1 MELLLIIPFFN
12 EGFRMDEL
20 SLTEM
25 FTHYPSAGFLLV
37 NDGSTDETGALL
49 DKFAG
54 RHLNVRALHLAK
66 NSGKADAIRQGVIS
80 TAISD
85 YNYIGYMDADL
96 ATPGSELLL
105 MKEFAVKNPI
115 FTLVMGS
122 RIKRLGSEIV
132 RYGYRHYAGR
142 VFATITSQLI
152 LKVPVYDTQCGAK
165 VIESG
170 LALELFREPFIT
182 KWLFDVE
189 LLLRLKAKDKNLQSV
204 YEYPLNNWIEKG
216 NSKIKLKELL
226 SFPYQLLKIY
236 FAYGH

>member
-1 MELLLIIPFFN
+1 MELLLIIPFYN
-12 EGFRMDEL
+12 EGFRLDES

-25 FTHYPSAGFLLV
+25 FTHYPSTGFLLI
-37 NDGSTDETGALL
+37 NDGSTDQTGTLL
-49 DKFAG
+49 DTFAG
-54 RHLNVRALHLAK
+54 RHPNVRALHLAK
-66 NSGKADAIRQGVIS
+66 NSGKAQAIRQGVIS

-85 YNYIGYMDADL
+85 YSYIGYMDADL

-105 MKEFAVKNPI
+105 MEEFAVKNPI

-170 LALELFREPFIT
+170 LARELFREPFIT

-189 LLLRLKAKDKNLQSV
+189 LLLRLKAKDKNLQGV

-236 FAYGH
+236 FAYGR